1 MALPVPALV
10 GITDTNA
17 LASRACNAA
26 RNSAAENLFTGL
38 AVTGR
43 SNTYISAH
51 VPGELVRHLADVAE
65 GHPGLDLRE
74 AERVLW
80 DDIMPLVPVVDL
92 AAGDYLHPRIQ
103 AVRRADP
110 ALPVR
115 LRGDPDDL
123 GTAALA
129 EFLAPAVII
138 SADSVF
144 TRFGLANSVA
154 DTWLPLAHRL
164 LQAAGYEATLTEAA
178 YALEL
183 AARLV
188 AVPASA
194 VVGAA
199 RRHPLA
205 ALGIGAVIALFAYQ
219 AGYLKRD
226 RLRAAGQ
233 EICRAAATGME
244 AFGAASDAYS
254 RARQALRVIEPYGT
268 PTVEELAARHL
279 ARVRRPLPID
289 DLAAALEVAGY
300 TVTTAELR
308 DATDRHPAFR
318 ARGSQ
323 PTLIAVG
330 RIARLG
336 TAGNR
341 FLGSPATTKA

>member
-1 MALPVPALV
+1 MALPVPALI

-26 RNSAAENLFTGL
+26 RNSVAENLFTGL

-92 AAGDYLHPRIQ
+92 AVGDYLHPRIQ

-188 AVPASA
+188 AVPTSA

-205 ALGIGAVIALFAYQ
+205 ALGIGRPSPWSPTRPATSS
-219 AGYLKRD
+219 
-226 RLRAAGQ
+226 
-233 EICRAAATGME
+233 ATGC
-244 AFGAASDAYS
+244 GR
-254 RARQALRVIEPYGT
+254 RARKSARWPRRASKPSATLPT
-268 PTVEELAARHL
+268 PTARH
-279 ARVRRPLPID
+279 ARPC
-289 DLAAALEVAGY
+289 G
-300 TVTTAELR
+300 
-308 DATDRHPAFR
+308 
-318 ARGSQ
+318 
-323 PTLIAVG
+323 
-330 RIARLG
+330 
-336 TAGNR
+336 
-341 FLGSPATTKA
+341 